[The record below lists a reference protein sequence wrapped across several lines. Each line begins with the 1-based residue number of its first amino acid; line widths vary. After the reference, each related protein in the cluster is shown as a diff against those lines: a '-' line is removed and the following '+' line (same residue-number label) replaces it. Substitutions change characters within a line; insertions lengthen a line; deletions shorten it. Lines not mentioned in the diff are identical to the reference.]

1 MIREYSF
8 QVIIADSVSFSAFMA
23 RHASQG
29 MAVTLAKR
37 RNAAM
42 GAEKL
47 TLWARYGFSSPP
59 APATVLQHLTRE
71 GAIACVLR
79 LVAKHPVSAEP
90 VIITL
95 KEY

>member
-1 MIREYSF
+1 M
-8 QVIIADSVSFSAFMA
+8 IIADSVSFSAFMA
-23 RHASQG
+23 RHASPG

-47 TLWARYGFSSPP
+47 TLWALTGC
-59 APATVLQHLTRE
+59 PATVLQHLTRE

>member
-1 MIREYSF
+1 
-8 QVIIADSVSFSAFMA
+8 MA

-37 RNAAM
+37 RNTAM
-42 GAEKL
+42 DAKKL
-47 TLWARYGFSSPP
+47 TLWALIGC
-59 APATVLQHLTRE
+59 PATLLQHLTRE

-95 KEY
+95 TEY